1 MFLLTIHQLVGYSKI
16 LAPTTWGYR
25 MAYSEKGKENQPRK
39 LSVSAND
46 DSETSAKKREQDI
59 ALKEKISQH
68 PRPV

>member
-1 MFLLTIHQLVGYSKI
+1 
-16 LAPTTWGYR
+16 